1 MTIGVP
7 ELLIVLAI
15 VLVLVGGKKL
25 PGLGRG
31 LGTGMREFKDSIKGR
46 DRDVEPNGLPSPHPS
61 SPEETVTGEVVREP
75 RR

>member
-1 MTIGVP
+1 MNIGVP

-15 VLVLVGGKKL
+15 VLVLVGGRKL

-31 LGTGMREFKDSIKGR
+31 IGTGVREFKDSIKGS
-46 DRDVEPNGLPSPHPS
+46 DRDAEPSGLPSPHPS
-61 SPEETVTGEVVREP
+61 EEETVSGEVVRDQ

>member
-1 MTIGVP
+1 MSIGVP

-15 VLVLVGGKKL
+15 VLVLVGGRKL

-31 LGTGMREFKDSIKGR
+31 LGTGMREFKDSIKGS
-46 DRDVEPNGLPSPHPS
+46 DRDVEPNGLPSPNAS
-61 SPEETVTGEVVREP
+61 TEEPVTGEVVHDP

>member
-15 VLVLVGGKKL
+15 ILVLVGGRKL

-31 LGTGMREFKDSIKGR
+31 IGTGVREFKDSIRGS
-46 DRDVEPNGLPSPHPS
+46 DRDAEPNGLPAPHDPA
-61 SPEETVTGEVVREP
+61 EEAVSGEVVHDKRH
-75 RR
+75 

>member
-1 MTIGVP
+1 MNIGVT

-15 VLVLVGGKKL
+15 VLVLVGGRKL

-31 LGTGMREFKDSIKGR
+31 LGTGFREFKDSIKGP
-46 DRDVEPNGLPSPHPS
+46 DRDAEPNGLPAPDAQA
-61 SPEETVTGEVVREP
+61 EETVTGEVVRDP

>member
-15 VLVLVGGKKL
+15 VLVLVGGRKL

-31 LGTGMREFKDSIKGR
+31 LGTGMREFKDSIKGS
-46 DRDVEPNGLPSPHPS
+46 DRETEPNGLPAPDSQ
-61 SPEETVTGEVVREP
+61 PEETLSGEVVREP

>member
-15 VLVLVGGKKL
+15 VLVLVGGRKL

-31 LGTGMREFKDSIKGR
+31 LGTGLREFKDSIKGSGR
-46 DRDVEPNGLPSPHPS
+46 DAEPGGLPSPDAS
-61 SPEETVTGEVVREP
+61 AEETLTGEVVREP

>member
-7 ELLIVLAI
+7 ELLLVLAI
-15 VLVLVGGKKL
+15 VLVLVGGRKL

-31 LGTGMREFKDSIKGR
+31 LGTGMREFKDSITGS
-46 DRDVEPNGLPSPHPS
+46 DRSAEPNGLPAREASE
-61 SPEETVTGEVVREP
+61 EETLTGEVVREP

>member
-15 VLVLVGGKKL
+15 ILVLVGGRKL

-31 LGTGMREFKDSIKGR
+31 LGTGFREFKDSVKGR
-46 DRDVEPNGLPSPHPS
+46 DTEPGVLPPSDNGV
-61 SPEETVTGEVVREP
+61 EETLTGEVVREK
-75 RR
+75 RV

>member
-15 VLVLVGGKKL
+15 VLVLVGGRKL

-31 LGTGMREFKDSIKGR
+31 LGTGFREFKDSLKGN
-46 DRDVEPNGLPSPHPS
+46 DRDTEPSGLPSADS
-61 SPEETVTGEVVREP
+61 SPEETLTGEVVREP

>member
-15 VLVLVGGKKL
+15 VLVLVGGRKL

-31 LGTGMREFKDSIKGR
+31 LGGGIREFKDSIRGS
-46 DRDVEPNGLPSPHPS
+46 DRGTEATALPPREAST
-61 SPEETVTGEVVREP
+61 EETLTGEVVREP

>member
-15 VLVLVGGKKL
+15 VLVLVGGRKL

-31 LGTGMREFKDSIKGR
+31 LGTGFREFKDSIKGR
-46 DRDVEPNGLPSPHPS
+46 DGDVEPSGLPAPDAQ
-61 SPEETVTGEVVREP
+61 PEETLTGEVVREK
-75 RR
+75 RV

>member
-1 MTIGVP
+1 MSIGVP

-15 VLVLVGGKKL
+15 VLVLVGGRKL

-31 LGTGMREFKDSIKGR
+31 LGSGMREFKDSLKGG
-46 DRDVEPNGLPSPHPS
+46 DRGTEPSGLPAADAT
-61 SPEETVTGEVVREP
+61 PEETVTGEVVREP

>member
-15 VLVLVGGKKL
+15 ILVLVGGRKL

-31 LGTGMREFKDSIKGR
+31 LGTGMREFKDSLKGS
-46 DRDVEPNGLPSPHPS
+46 DRSAQPDELPPADAAS
-61 SPEETVTGEVVREP
+61 EETVSGEVVRES

>member
-15 VLVLVGGKKL
+15 VLVLVGGRKL
-25 PGLGRG
+25 PSLGRG
-31 LGTGMREFKDSIKGR
+31 LGGGIREFKDSIRGS
-46 DRDVEPNGLPSPHPS
+46 DRGAEANALPAREAST
-61 SPEETVTGEVVREP
+61 EETLTGEVVREP